1 MARPIDDSEERLKM
15 NVDYDIDPALVAEF
29 VDESLDFLSEMD
41 GLFVQ
46 LEESSGEIS
55 IIESIFRPIHSIKG
69 NSSFFGYMQI
79 KNLAHEMETL
89 LDLLRK
95 EQLSISGPLI
105 DILLEGVDNLKSILL
120 RCRAS
125 EEEILDEAAFD
136 DLITRVKAQAHG
148 EDGGVDQVLAKI
160 AEKLEEAKA
169 TVSTDAESAAAAIEA
184 ALAIIN
190 ESTKSADA
198 VEEAPS
204 DGRDVWPAPVREI
217 LKLINESTTEAGD
230 AVLGHLKSLTE
241 FTEDDS
247 LKSEINEMVDT
258 FVTFMDSVGYDNLL
272 KDITREKIEELN
284 GLHLWIVEEEEE
296 GPEAEEAAE
305 SSQALEDSKAPEK
318 SGTEPQ
324 KTMRVPEASI
334 DTFLAFVGELL
345 VVGDMFGHL
354 HKRVEESSSDW
365 DLLTSF
371 RVANDTFAGLS
382 DQLQASIMSIRKV
395 SMNMLL
401 QKVPR
406 LVRDIA
412 ANAGKEIKVEII
424 GAEIDVDKS
433 LIDLLD
439 APLTHMV
446 RNAADHGVENPEERL
461 GKGKP
466 AEGTIVISVEEREN
480 NIHLTV
486 KDDGAGL
493 NLEAIKNKAVSLEL
507 LSPGQELTNDD
518 IVNLIFSSG
527 VSTAEAVTDVSGR
540 GVGMDVVR
548 RMIEEAGGSISVK
561 TESGVGSSFI
571 LTLPMSV
578 TTQIMQGFLVESG
591 GQSFVLPMSK
601 VHETVVIHE
610 DEITTIPGENRCINR
625 HDKIV
630 PLISLRNAL
639 GITDAN
645 GNGAAQNKGIVIS
658 VESQDG
664 IFGLQVDDVLGVQKV
679 VLREINGLETTYN
692 AISGGALMGDG
703 SVTLFLDVDQ
713 LSRAREFVEHA

>member
-1 MARPIDDSEERLKM
+1 M

-95 EQLSISGPLI
+95 EQLTISGPLI
-105 DILLEGVDNLKSILL
+105 DVLLEGVDNLKSILL

-125 EEEILDEAAFD
+125 EQEVLDEAAFN
-136 DLITRVKAQAHG
+136 DLITRVKAQAQG
-148 EDGGVDQVLAKI
+148 EGGGVDQVLDKI

-169 TVSTDAESAAAAIEA
+169 TVSTDAEATAASIEA
-184 ALAIIN
+184 ALAIIK
-190 ESTKSADA
+190 ESIEEEADA
-198 VEEAPS
+198 DEEAPS

-217 LKLINESTTEAGD
+217 MKLINESTSEAGD
-230 AVLGHLKSLTE
+230 AVLGHLRSLTE
-241 FTEDDS
+241 FTEDAS
-247 LKSEINEMVDT
+247 LKSEIDEMVDT
-258 FVTFMDSVGYDNLL
+258 FVTFMDSVGYDDLL
-272 KDITREKIEELN
+272 KDITREKIEEFN
-284 GLHLWIVEEEEE
+284 GLHLWIVEEEDEVE
-296 GPEAEEAAE
+296 VPEAKEAAE
-305 SSQALEDSKAPEK
+305 PSQKLEDSKAPEK
-318 SGTEPQ
+318 TATEPQ

-395 SMNMLL
+395 SMNILL

-412 ANAGKEIKVEII
+412 ATAGKEIKVEIV

-433 LIDLLD
+433 LMDLLD

-446 RNAADHGVENPEERL
+446 RNAADHGVESPEDRL
-461 GKGKP
+461 AKGKP

-561 TESGVGSSFI
+561 TETGSGSSFI

-601 VHETVVIHE
+601 VHETVVINE
-610 DEITTIPGENRCINR
+610 DEITTVPGENRCINR

-639 GITDAN
+639 GINEAN
-645 GNGAAQNKGIVIS
+645 GNGATQNKGIVIS
-658 VESQDG
+658 VESHDG

-692 AISGGALMGDG
+692 AIAGGALMGDG

-713 LSRAREFVEHA
+713 LSMAREFVEYA

>member
-1 MARPIDDSEERLKM
+1 M

-95 EQLSISGPLI
+95 EQLSISAPLI

-125 EEEILDEAAFD
+125 EEEVLDEAAFE

-148 EDGGVDQVLAKI
+148 EGGGVDQMLAKI

-169 TVSTDAESAAAAIEA
+169 TVSTDTESTAAAIEA

-190 ESTKSADA
+190 ESINAADA

-217 LKLINESTTEAGD
+217 MKLISESTSEAGD
-230 AVLGHLKSLTE
+230 AVLGHLRSLTE
-241 FTEDDS
+241 FTEDAS
-247 LKSEINEMVDT
+247 LKSEIDEMVDI
-258 FVTFMDSVGYDNLL
+258 FVTFMDSVGYDDLL
-272 KDITREKIEELN
+272 KDITREKIEEFN
-284 GLHLWIVEEEEE
+284 GLHLWIVEEEDEE
-296 GPEAEEAAE
+296 VPEANEAPE
-305 SSQALEDSKAPEK
+305 PSQKLVDSKAPEK
-318 SGTEPQ
+318 AATEPQ

-354 HKRVEESSSDW
+354 HKRVEESSNDW

-395 SMNMLL
+395 SMNILL

-412 ANAGKEIKVEII
+412 ATAGKEIKVEII

-433 LIDLLD
+433 LMDLLD

-446 RNAADHGVENPEERL
+446 RNAADHGVENPEDRL
-461 GKGKP
+461 AKGKP

-493 NLEAIKNKAVSLEL
+493 NLDAIKNKAVSLEL

-561 TESGVGSSFI
+561 TETGAGSSFN
-571 LTLPMSV
+571 LALPMSV

-601 VHETVVIHE
+601 VHETVVVNE
-610 DEITTIPGENRCINR
+610 DEITTVPGENRCINR

-639 GITDAN
+639 GITDTN

-679 VLREINGLETTYN
+679 VLHEINGLETTYN

-703 SVTLFLDVDQ
+703 SVILFLDVDQ
-713 LSRAREFVEHA
+713 LSRAREFVEYA